1 MEISRADGS
10 TSPLYEVRPIVAKS
24 SPAKSKLN
32 FNRYGNRSSNA
43 DLVRRSISG
52 GAPDLRCSGGL

>member
-1 MEISRADGS
+1 MEINRVDGS
-10 TSPLYEVRPIVAKS
+10 TSALHEVPPIEAKS

-43 DLVRRSISG
+43 DLVR
-52 GAPDLRCSGGL
+52 L